1 MIAIFV
7 SICSFVILLGFEIRY
22 REIVEEVT
30 KLKTKA
36 NILDEEVFR
45 LKEEMKMKKNIY
57 EESSPR

>member
-7 SICSFVILLGFEIRY
+7 TICSFVILLGFEIRH

-30 KLKTKA
+30 KLNTKA
-36 NILDEEVFR
+36 NILNEEVFR